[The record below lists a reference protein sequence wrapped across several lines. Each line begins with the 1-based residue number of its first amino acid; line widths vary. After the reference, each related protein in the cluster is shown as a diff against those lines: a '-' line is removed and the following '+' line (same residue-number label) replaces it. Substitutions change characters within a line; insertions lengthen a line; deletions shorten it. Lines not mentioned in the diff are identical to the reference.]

1 MKRYPLQTLI
11 HLRELRTQRAQLGL
25 LQAQRILQ
33 DCRAT
38 CSRIEAEIDGLTA
51 LRAEHR
57 SRLADPSFSDPEH
70 PLGALLAQREVHTH
84 HIAGLIDA
92 AGVRLEQAHAAL
104 RQAELEYEESRK
116 ILVRAK
122 ARQDA
127 MEKRKSLWQ
136 RELSIA
142 ATRHE
147 ENTAAELTR
156 VHHHLTPTL

>member
-11 HLRELRTQRAQLGL
+11 HLRELRTQRAQLEL
-25 LQAQRILQ
+25 LHAQRVLQ
-33 DCRAT
+33 DCRSA
-38 CSRIEAEIDGLTA
+38 CGRIEAEIDELIF

-57 SRLADPSFSDPEH
+57 AQLANPSMIEPVHSFG
-70 PLGALLAQREVHTH
+70 LLLAQREAHTH
-84 HIAGLIDA
+84 HLASLIEA
-92 AGVRLEQAHAAL
+92 SGMRLEQAQAAL
-104 RQAELEYEESRK
+104 RHAELEYEAARQ

-122 ARQDA
+122 ARQEA

-136 RELSIA
+136 RELSIS
-142 ATRHE
+142 ATRRE